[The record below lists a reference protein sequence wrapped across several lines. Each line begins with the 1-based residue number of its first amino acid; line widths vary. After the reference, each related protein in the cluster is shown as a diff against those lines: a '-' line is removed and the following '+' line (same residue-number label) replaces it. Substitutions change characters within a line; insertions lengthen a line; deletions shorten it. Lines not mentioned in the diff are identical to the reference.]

1 MDIESLMN
9 NVGAMAEVSA
19 LFYTTLVKNGVP
31 DGMALS
37 MTLSFIVR
45 IMK

>member
-1 MDIESLMN
+1 MDVESLMN
-9 NVGAMAEVSA
+9 NVGAMAEVAA

-37 MTLSFIVR
+37 MTLSFILR

>member
-1 MDIESLMN
+1 MDVESLMN

-37 MTLSFIVR
+37 MTLSFIVI